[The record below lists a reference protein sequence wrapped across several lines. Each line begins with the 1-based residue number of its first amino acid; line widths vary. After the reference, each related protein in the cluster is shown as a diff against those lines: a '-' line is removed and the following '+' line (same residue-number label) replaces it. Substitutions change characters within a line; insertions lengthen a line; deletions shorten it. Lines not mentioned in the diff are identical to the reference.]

1 MQKAHKVCCRGGAWY
16 CVHWEHRSLQ
26 KQNKTKLPQNT
37 YIIII
42 QLKMN
47 LEIVTS
53 KTINIIETVI
63 MQNFIWTMLLSSY
76 S

>member
-1 MQKAHKVCCRGGAWY
+1 MKCLCKRPIRYVVGVGHDIVYTESTGHYK
-16 CVHWEHRSLQ
+16 
-26 KQNKTKLPQNT
+26 NKTKLPQNT

-42 QLKMN
+42 QSKVN

-63 MQNFIWTMLLSSY
+63 MQNFI
-76 S
+76 